1 VTRPR
6 LAKLQRV
13 AREVADRARRRPGG
27 GPASSHAPPGGP
39 DQPAADEL
47 ARRLDA
53 TRERLRREIPPGRED
68 V

>member
-13 AREVADRARRRPGG
+13 AREVADAARRRR
-27 GPASSHAPPGGP
+27 SSAPKRPEG
-39 DQPAADEL
+39 DTADEL

-53 TRERLRREIPPGRED
+53 TRERLRREIPPSDED
-68 V
+68 